1 MKLIKSMKQ
10 LKILYLLL
18 ILSLISSCGVISEGF
33 KSPKQNNSDEFLIEK
48 KSPLV
53 MPPEFDE
60 LPIPDDKFKNN
71 TSNEKSIESLI
82 KKNPKEKI
90 SVKNNTDLESSVI
103 EKIKN
108 N

>member
-60 LPIPDDKFKNN
+60 LPIPDDKVKNN
-71 TSNEKSIESLI
+71 PTNEKNIEILI

-90 SVKNNTDLESSVI
+90 SVKNSTDLESSVI